1 VDAEKEEEE
10 REIKDRAD
18 RKGSRAW
25 VHRRWGSYVTIVLKT
40 PVFTRREDERR
51 GEGTKVRT
59 RSCVKTQSNS
69 GKKAPKT
76 LLSDFRNRLAC

>member
-51 GEGTKVRT
+51 GRGLK
-59 RSCVKTQSNS
+59 
-69 GKKAPKT
+69 
-76 LLSDFRNRLAC
+76 